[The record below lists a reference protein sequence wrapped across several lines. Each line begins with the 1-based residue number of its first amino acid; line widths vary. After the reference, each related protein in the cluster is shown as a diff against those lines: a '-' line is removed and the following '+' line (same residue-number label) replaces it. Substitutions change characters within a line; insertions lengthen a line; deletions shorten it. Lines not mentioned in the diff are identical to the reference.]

1 MKKLLSL
8 LLASVLCVSLLAA
21 CGGEPAAPE
30 TEGEGETTP
39 AVDETNA
46 LIVGFDPEFPPFG
59 FKNELNEYDGF
70 DLALAKEVCER
81 LGWEF
86 TPQPIDWNSKDA
98 ELKAGSINCIW
109 NGFTMNGREDQ
120 YTWSD
125 PYVDNSIVVVV
136 KADSGIKTLADLAGK
151 KVMAQSGSSA
161 SDAINDNTEFKD
173 SLAEVIE
180 LADYNMGFMELEQG
194 SVDAVAVDLGVGT
207 YQMGAKEGNYV
218 MLDEPIA
225 QEQYAIGFLKGN
237 DALRDKVNDTLKEIA
252 ADGTMLA
259 IAQNYV
265 EEGLVL
271 ESLCM
276 IQGEAEE

>member
-1 MKKLLSL
+1 MKKLLTL

-173 SLAEVIE
+173 SLADVIE

-276 IQGEAEE
+276 IQGEADE

>member
-1 MKKLLSL
+1 MKKLLTL

-120 YTWSD
+120 YAWSD

-151 KVMAQSGSSA
+151 KVMAQAGSSA

-173 SLAEVIE
+173 SLEEVIE

-276 IQGEAEE
+276 IQGEADE

>member
-173 SLAEVIE
+173 SLADVIE

-276 IQGEAEE
+276 IQGEADE

>member
-1 MKKLLSL
+1 MKKLLAL
-8 LLASVLCVSLLAA
+8 LLASMLCVSLLAA
-21 CGGEPAAPE
+21 CGGEPAS
-30 TEGEGETTP
+30 TEGEGEGDAP
-39 AVDETNA
+39 AVEETDA

-86 TPQPIDWNSKDA
+86 TAQPIDWNSKDA
-98 ELKAGSINCIW
+98 ELKAGTINCIW
-109 NGFTMNGREDQ
+109 NGFTMTGREDE

-125 PYVDNSIVVVV
+125 PYVDNSIVLVV
-136 KADSGIKTLADLAGK
+136 KADSGIETLADLAGK
-151 KVMAQSGSSA
+151 KVMAQAGSSA
-161 SDAINDNTEFKD
+161 LDAINENTEFKD
-173 SLAEVIE
+173 SLGE
-180 LADYNMGFMELEQG
+180 LLELPDYNMGFMELAQG
-194 SVDAVAVDLGVGT
+194 SVDAIAADLGVAT
-207 YQMGAKEGNYV
+207 FQMNAKEGDYV
-218 MLDEPIA
+218 MLTEPVST
-225 QEQYAIGFLKGN
+225 EQYAIGFLKGN

-265 EEGLVL
+265 EDGLVL

-276 IQGEAEE
+276 IQGEAAE

>member
-1 MKKLLSL
+1 MKKLLTL

>member
-1 MKKLLSL
+1 MKKLLTL

-276 IQGEAEE
+276 IQGEADE